1 MLKELKEQVYEANME
16 LPKRGLVTY
25 TWGNVSGIDR
35 ERGLIVIKPSGV
47 DYQSMQAEDM
57 VVCDWQGKVVEGRY
71 KPSSDLMTHLELYR
85 HFTTIGGVVHTHSQN
100 ATAWCQ
106 AGKAIPA
113 LGTTHGDYFY
123 GPIPCTRLMSE
134 AEIRSDYELN
144 TGKVIVETFETL
156 QLDAAQMPGILVQSH
171 GPFTWG
177 ESPGD
182 AVHNAVVLEELAEM
196 AWKTRLINSEV
207 SSMQQTLLDKHYLRK
222 HGPGAYYGQK

>member
-1 MLKELKEQVYEANME
+1 MLNELKKQVLSANLA
-16 LPKRGLVTY
+16 LPAQGLVLF

-35 ERGLIVIKPSGV
+35 DNGLVVIKPSGV
-47 DYQSMQAEDM
+47 KYAELTEEKM
-57 VVCDWQGKVVEGRY
+57 VIVNMDGQVVEGDYR
-71 KPSSDLMTHLELYR
+71 PSSDTPTHLALYQA
-85 HFTTIGGVVHTHSQN
+85 FPDLGGIVHTHSTF
-100 ATAWCQ
+100 ATAFAQ
-106 AGKAIPA
+106 AQRPILPY
-113 LGTTHGDYFY
+113 GTTHADYFHGY
-123 GPIPCTRLMSE
+123 VPCTRVLHA
-134 AEIRSDYELN
+134 AEVEENYEEN
-144 TGKVIVETFETL
+144 TGKVIVEAF
-156 QLDAAQMPGILVQSH
+156 QSLDVKSTVGVLAANH